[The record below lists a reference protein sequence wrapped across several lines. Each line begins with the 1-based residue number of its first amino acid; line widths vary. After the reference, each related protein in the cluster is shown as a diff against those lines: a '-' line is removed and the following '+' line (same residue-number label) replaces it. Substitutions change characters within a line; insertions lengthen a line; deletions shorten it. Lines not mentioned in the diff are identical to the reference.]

1 MTRPLRATDLGPLAV
16 GLLALAAGTAFGW
29 DARLLEAI
37 VTPPNLMRA
46 VLVAVAVVA
55 GAALLLAAFRRL
67 AVDVAAPGGT
77 PAEGAAR
84 IGERDL
90 TRMVRG
96 IRLVFLAVAA
106 FAAAAGWL
114 LGHPLPIVVAL
125 IIAGVDVIE
134 TSFLL
139 LVVAVRNR

>member
-1 MTRPLRATDLGPLAV
+1 MTRTLRATDLGPLAV

-29 DARLLEAI
+29 DAQLVEAI
-37 VTPPNLMRA
+37 VTPPDLPRA
-46 VLVAVAVVA
+46 VLVAVAVV
-55 GAALLLAAFRRL
+55 GGVALLLAAFRRL
-67 AVDVAAPGGT
+67 ADDGT
-77 PAEGAAR
+77 PGMTRAER
-84 IGERDL
+84 VGERDL
-90 TRMVRG
+90 PHMVRG

-106 FAAAAGWL
+106 FAASAGWL

-139 LVVAVRNR
+139 LVVSARNR